1 MKYIRFL
8 SDFFYIFLVVKFSVY
23 LNGRVFIMLS
33 GPVLTFDM
41 DRQACGWNFYGPTFS
56 YILQISKY
64 ILFHTFVCKNAYYSY
79 TTMRIS

>member
-1 MKYIRFL
+1 MKNIRIFYL
-8 SDFFYIFLVVKFSVY
+8 IFFIFLVVKFSVY

-41 DRQACGWNFYGPTFS
+41 DRQTCGWNFYGPTYS

-64 ILFHTFVCKNAYYSY
+64 ILFHIFVCKKAYYSF
-79 TTMRIS
+79 TTKRIS